1 MKKIA
6 IHFLQFV
13 VLLFGL
19 FSLILLLR
27 FPLLEGRAVNLTLFE
42 IYSDP
47 FILYVYLSSIAFYLA
62 LLELVKLLKYIG
74 EDRLFS
80 ITSIAAI
87 KKIKFCSF
95 FICIFIVLGAIYI
108 RFFHHPEDDPA
119 GFMALSIL
127 LILIFTAVGAATA
140 VFEKIIQKAVNM
152 KQENDLTI

>member
-1 MKKIA
+1 MKKTA

-74 EDRLFS
+74 EDRLFFYY
-80 ITSIAAI
+80 INCCD
-87 KKIKFCSF
+87 KKKLNFVLSSF
-95 FICIFIVLGAIYI
+95 AFL
-108 RFFHHPEDDPA
+108 
-119 GFMALSIL
+119 
-127 LILIFTAVGAATA
+127 
-140 VFEKIIQKAVNM
+140 
-152 KQENDLTI
+152 